1 MFLARHLQ
9 SSLRIV
15 WWSVVGREDE
25 WKGTGRET
33 KERSGGETKKARDKV
48 ARDSW
53 PFSSG
58 QANFHASLAI
68 VRRLS

>member
-1 MFLARHLQ
+1 MKRDV
-9 SSLRIV
+9 SRIFNHPFES
-15 WWSVVGREDE
+15 WSVVGREDE